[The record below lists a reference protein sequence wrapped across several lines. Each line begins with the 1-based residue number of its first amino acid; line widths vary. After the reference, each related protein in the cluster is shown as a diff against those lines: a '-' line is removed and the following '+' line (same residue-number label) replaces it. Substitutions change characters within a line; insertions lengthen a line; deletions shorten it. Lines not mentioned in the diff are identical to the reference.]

1 MYKSIILTFYKY
13 TNHEGIKIRINNGY
27 ETMLIPQTI
36 GNINK
41 IFLHVIRK
49 LKILKIINR
58 LRTCN
63 LL

>member
-1 MYKSIILTFYKY
+1 MYESIIPTYYKY
-13 TNHEGIKIRINNGY
+13 ELNGVEMRINNGY
-27 ETMLIPQTI
+27 EEMLIPQII
-36 GNINK
+36 GNIIK
-41 IFLHVIRK
+41 IFLRVIRK